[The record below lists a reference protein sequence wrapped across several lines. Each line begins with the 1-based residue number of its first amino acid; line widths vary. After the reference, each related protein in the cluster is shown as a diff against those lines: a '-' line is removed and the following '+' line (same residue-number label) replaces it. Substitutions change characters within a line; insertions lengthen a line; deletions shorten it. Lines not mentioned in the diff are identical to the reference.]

1 VNLLALPNIECLL
14 IVSGMLPALSHLRR
28 VLGKKRS
35 GRDISQN
42 LSRNAGKEAQI
53 VRDYTAPF
61 AMEPP
66 KSDNTVNG
74 LGKRATKL
82 NMLFEKYVE
91 RIIQSVR

>member
-1 VNLLALPNIECLL
+1 MYATTL
-14 IVSGMLPALSHLRR
+14 HL
-28 VLGKKRS
+28 
-35 GRDISQN
+35 
-42 LSRNAGKEAQI
+42 
-53 VRDYTAPF
+53 F

-66 KSDNTVNG
+66 KSDNTENG